1 MIITAFV
8 LMAVVGGV
16 VGLIGLLTHDRAEE
30 GFTGCPTGAAICFTF
45 SPTPTG
51 P

>member
-8 LMAVVGGV
+8 VMAVVGGA
-16 VGLIGLLTHDRAEE
+16 VGLIELLSHDRAEE

-45 SPTPTG
+45 SPSPTG
-51 P
+51 S